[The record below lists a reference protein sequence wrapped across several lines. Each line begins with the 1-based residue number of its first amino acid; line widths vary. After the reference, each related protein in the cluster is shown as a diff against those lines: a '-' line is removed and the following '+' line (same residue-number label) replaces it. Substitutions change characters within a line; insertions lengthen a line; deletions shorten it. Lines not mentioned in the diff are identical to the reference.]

1 MDSQGDCS
9 VAGASAGPV
18 STETLKK
25 IGIYSAGLDVKR
37 AAIDKLAHNHLD
49 KQPQA
54 PVFDSSCQ
62 REMDELLAKAATSG
76 ASLALARRFERL
88 ALHAMRSGDA
98 SLTVS
103 LLRQAII
110 HHPDPKA

>member
-1 MDSQGDCS
+1 
-9 VAGASAGPV
+9 
-18 STETLKK
+18 
-25 IGIYSAGLDVKR
+25 
-37 AAIDKLAHNHLD
+37 
-49 KQPQA
+49 
-54 PVFDSSCQ
+54 
-62 REMDELLAKAATSG
+62 MDELLAKAATSG

-110 HHPDPKA
+110 HHPDPKAYIQTLRSKQIKNPGGGASIEL